1 MTADYPAGSPLTERW
16 ERARRKR
23 AQARE
28 WASLAVL
35 VAACTLALGLA
46 ALLAIWSR

>member
-1 MTADYPAGSPLTERW
+1 MTPGNPAGSPLTEQW

-28 WASLAVL
+28 WASLVGL